1 MFHVRSN
8 IDWFLDLLAS
18 AEVKF
23 EIIAALSPHDI
34 HTAIGWKYKRSIT
47 HAYVSDLIS
56 FKWRPNIMPPINY
69 AWTHGIMC

>member
-8 IDWFLDLLAS
+8 IDWFLDLLAG

-34 HTAIGWKYKRSIT
+34 HTPIGWKYKRSIT
-47 HAYVSDLIS
+47 HAYVSDLIG
-56 FKWRPNIMPPINY
+56 FKWSPNIM
-69 AWTHGIMC
+69 HSIMHELTV

>member
-34 HTAIGWKYKRSIT
+34 HTPIGWKYKRSIT

-56 FKWRPNIMPPINY
+56 FKWRPNIMPAINY